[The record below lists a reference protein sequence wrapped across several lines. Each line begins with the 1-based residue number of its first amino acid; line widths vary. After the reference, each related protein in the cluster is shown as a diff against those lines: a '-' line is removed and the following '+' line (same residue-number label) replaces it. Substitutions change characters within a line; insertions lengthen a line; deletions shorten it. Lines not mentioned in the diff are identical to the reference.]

1 MTSISFDQDDEVV
14 RGCKEV
20 DSKKDEIRENPKKK
34 TRGDVMMVML
44 VMNALYKADDSHQ
57 QAVACLLAGMQRDR
71 EHAER
76 NFA

>member
-1 MTSISFDQDDEVV
+1 
-14 RGCKEV
+14 
-20 DSKKDEIRENPKKK
+20 
-34 TRGDVMMVML
+34 MMVML